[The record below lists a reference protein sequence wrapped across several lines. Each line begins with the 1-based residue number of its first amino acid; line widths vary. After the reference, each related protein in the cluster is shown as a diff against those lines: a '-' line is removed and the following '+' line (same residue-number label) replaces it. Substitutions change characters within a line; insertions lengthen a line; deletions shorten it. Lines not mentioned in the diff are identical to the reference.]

1 MRIARYL
8 YKRHIHF
15 GIVEDGNIEELEKT
29 PFTGIK
35 SAGRSYPLAE
45 VELLSPVEPSKIL
58 AVGLNYLDHA
68 RELGLKTPDEPV
80 LFSKP
85 PSALLPH
92 GGDIVYPRMS
102 AEVDYEA
109 ELAIVM
115 GAQCRL
121 LTPEEAAAH
130 ILGYT
135 CANDVTARDLQR
147 LDGQWTRAKG
157 FDTFCPLGPYIST
170 DEDVCGRRI
179 ELRLNG
185 QLRQSSSTE
194 HMIFSCAE
202 VVSFV
207 SHIMTLYPGD
217 VILTGTPPGV
227 GQLRVGDEV
236 EIEIEGMDVLRNK
249 VVAAPANHEKGCA

>member
-15 GIVEDGNIEELEKT
+15 GIVDGDGIEELEKT

-35 SAGRSYPLAE
+35 PAGRRYPLAD
-45 VELLSPVEPSKIL
+45 VQLLPPVEPSKIM
-58 AVGLNYLDHA
+58 AVGLNYQDHA

-80 LFSKP
+80 LFAKP
-85 PSALLPH
+85 PSALLAH
-92 GGDIVYPRMS
+92 GGEIVYPRMS

-109 ELAIVM
+109 ELAIII
-115 GAQCRL
+115 GAQCWAL
-121 LTPEEAAAH
+121 EPKDAAAH

-157 FDTFCPLGPYIST
+157 FDTFCPLGPFIST

-185 QLRQSSSTE
+185 RLRQSSSTE
-194 HMIFSCAE
+194 HMIFSCSE

-236 EIEIEGMDVLRNK
+236 EIEIEGMEILRNR
-249 VVAAPANHEKGCA
+249 VVAAPPNHEKSCE

>member
-15 GIVEDGNIEELEKT
+15 GVVEGDGIEEMEKT

-35 SAGRSYPLAE
+35 PTGRSYPLAD
-45 VELLSPVEPSKIL
+45 VELLPPVEPSKIL
-58 AVGLNYLDHA
+58 AVGLNYADHA
-68 RELGLKTPDEPV
+68 RELGLKLPDEPV

-85 PSALLPH
+85 PSALLAH
-92 GGDIVYPRMS
+92 GGEIVYPRMS

-109 ELAIVM
+109 ELAIIM
-115 GAQCRL
+115 GAQCRSL
-121 LTPEEAAAH
+121 SAEEAPAH
-130 ILGYT
+130 ILGYA

-170 DEDVCGRRI
+170 EEDVCGRRI

-185 QLRQSSSTE
+185 QLKQSSSTE
-194 HMIFSCAE
+194 HMIFGCAE
-202 VVSFV
+202 VVSYV
-207 SHIMTLYPGD
+207 SRVMTLYPGD

-227 GQLRVGDEV
+227 GQLRVGDDV
-236 EIEIEGMDVLRNK
+236 EIEVEGMAVLRNK
-249 VVAAPANHEKGCA
+249 VVAAPNNHDKACA

>member
-1 MRIARYL
+1 MKIARYL

-15 GIVEDGNIEELEKT
+15 GIVEDDVISELEKT

-35 SAGRSYPLAE
+35 TTGNSYPLAD
-45 VELLSPVEPSKIL
+45 VELLPPVEPSKIL
-58 AVGLNYLDHA
+58 AVGLNYADHA
-68 RELGLKTPDEPV
+68 RELGLKLPDEPV
-80 LFSKP
+80 LFAKP
-85 PSALLPH
+85 PSSLLAH

-109 ELAIVM
+109 ELAIIM
-115 GAQCRL
+115 KDQCRA
-121 LTPEEAAAH
+121 LTPEEAPAH
-130 ILGYT
+130 IFGYT
-135 CANDVTARDLQR
+135 CGNDVTARDLQR
-147 LDGQWTRAKG
+147 IDGQWTRAKG
-157 FDTFCPLGPYIST
+157 FDTFCPLGPFIST

-185 QLRQSSSTE
+185 TLRQSSSTD
-194 HMIFSCAE
+194 HMIFNCAD

-236 EIEIEGMDVLRNK
+236 EIEIEGMDVLRNR
-249 VVAAPANHEKGCA
+249 VVSAPNNHEKGCV

>member
-1 MRIARYL
+1 MKIARYL

-15 GIVEDGNIEELEKT
+15 GVVEGDSIEELEKT

-35 SAGRSYPLAE
+35 PAGRSYPLAA
-45 VELLSPVEPSKIL
+45 VELLPPVEPSKIL
-58 AVGLNYLDHA
+58 AVGLNYADHA
-68 RELGLKTPDEPV
+68 RELGLKLPDEPV

-85 PSALLPH
+85 PSSLLPH
-92 GGDIVYPRMS
+92 GGEIIYPRMS

-109 ELAIVM
+109 ELAIII
-115 GAQCRL
+115 GAQCRWL
-121 LTPEEAAAH
+121 SPEEAPAN

-157 FDTFCPLGPYIST
+157 FDTFCPLGPFIST

-185 QLRQSSSTE
+185 QLRQSSSTD
-194 HMIFSCAE
+194 HMIFSCFRL
-202 VVSFV
+202 VSFISQV
-207 SHIMTLYPGD
+207 MTLYPGD

-236 EIEIEGMDVLRNK
+236 EVEIEGLEVLRNR
-249 VVAAPANHEKGCA
+249 VISGAGNHEKACV